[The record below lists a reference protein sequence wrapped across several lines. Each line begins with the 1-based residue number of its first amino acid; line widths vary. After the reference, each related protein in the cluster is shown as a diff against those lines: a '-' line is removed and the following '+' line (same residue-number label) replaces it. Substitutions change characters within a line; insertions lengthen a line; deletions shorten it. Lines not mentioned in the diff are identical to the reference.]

1 MPNRKAGQ
9 ISRLKSYTP
18 RSREQRSQNSGKK
31 VRYAVVG
38 LGYIAQIA
46 VLPAFKHARN
56 SELRALVS
64 SDPKKLKELGRKYGV
79 SNTYSYEDYASCLES
94 GEVDA
99 VYIALPNVM
108 HREYA
113 ERAARAG
120 IHVLCEKPM
129 AITEQ
134 ECESMIEA
142 AQRNRVKLMIAY
154 RLHFEEANLR
164 AVDIVNSG
172 KLGQPRIF
180 NSVFSQQVKEGDIR
194 LQKKLGGGTLYDMGT
209 YCINASRY
217 LFREEPVEVSAF
229 TGKSGDKRFREVDEA
244 CSAVMRFPQDKL
256 ATFTSSFGAASISSY
271 EVLGTRGTLRLDP
284 AYEFA
289 EPLRYELTVNE
300 KKQTKKFPK
309 RDQFA
314 PELIYFSNCVL
325 KDKDPEPSGLEG
337 LADVRIIRALY
348 RSAESGSP
356 VKLESFPLRKRP
368 APAQEITSPPIQKPK
383 LVNAQSPS
391 GS

>member
-99 VYIALPNVM
+99 VYIALPNIM

-134 ECESMIEA
+134 D
-142 AQRNRVKLMIAY
+142 
-154 RLHFEEANLR
+154 AN
-164 AVDIVNSG
+164 
-172 KLGQPRIF
+172 P
-180 NSVFSQQVKEGDIR
+180 
-194 LQKKLGGGTLYDMGT
+194 
-209 YCINASRY
+209 
-217 LFREEPVEVSAF
+217 
-229 TGKSGDKRFREVDEA
+229 
-244 CSAVMRFPQDKL
+244 
-256 ATFTSSFGAASISSY
+256 
-271 EVLGTRGTLRLDP
+271 
-284 AYEFA
+284 
-289 EPLRYELTVNE
+289 
-300 KKQTKKFPK
+300 
-309 RDQFA
+309 
-314 PELIYFSNCVL
+314 
-325 KDKDPEPSGLEG
+325 
-337 LADVRIIRALY
+337 
-348 RSAESGSP
+348 
-356 VKLESFPLRKRP
+356 
-368 APAQEITSPPIQKPK
+368 
-383 LVNAQSPS
+383 
-391 GS
+391 

>member
-9 ISRLKSYTP
+9 MPRLKSSAP
-18 RSREQRSQNSGKK
+18 RSREQQSQHSGKK

-46 VLPAFKHARN
+46 VLPAFKH
-56 SELRALVS
+56 
-64 SDPKKLKELGRKYGV
+64 GRKYGV
-79 SNTYSYEDYASCLES
+79 SNTYSYEDYESCLES

-108 HREYA
+108 HPEYA

-180 NSVFSQQVKEGDIR
+180 NSVFSQQVKE
-194 LQKKLGGGTLYDMGT
+194 
-209 YCINASRY
+209 
-217 LFREEPVEVSAF
+217 
-229 TGKSGDKRFREVDEA
+229 
-244 CSAVMRFPQDKL
+244 
-256 ATFTSSFGAASISSY
+256 
-271 EVLGTRGTLRLDP
+271 
-284 AYEFA
+284 
-289 EPLRYELTVNE
+289 
-300 KKQTKKFPK
+300 
-309 RDQFA
+309 
-314 PELIYFSNCVL
+314 
-325 KDKDPEPSGLEG
+325 
-337 LADVRIIRALY
+337 
-348 RSAESGSP
+348 
-356 VKLESFPLRKRP
+356 
-368 APAQEITSPPIQKPK
+368 
-383 LVNAQSPS
+383 
-391 GS
+391 

>member
-1 MPNRKAGQ
+1 MAKTIVRRSAQKNFRTSK
-9 ISRLKSYTP
+9 P
-18 RSREQRSQNSGKK
+18 RDDNSKNSAK
-31 VRYAVVG
+31 RIRYAVVG
-38 LGYIAQIA
+38 LGYIAQVA
-46 VLPAFKHARN
+46 VLPAFEHASEN
-56 SELRALVS
+56 SELHALLS
-64 SDPKKLKELGRKYGV
+64 SDSKKLKELSKKYDV
-79 SNTYSYEDYASCLES
+79 PSTYSYEEYDQCLES
-94 GEVDA
+94 GEIDA
-99 VYIALPNVM
+99 VYIALPNNM
-108 HREYA
+108 HREYT

-120 IHVLCEKPM
+120 VHVLCEKPM
-129 AITEQ
+129 AITEHD
-134 ECESMIEA
+134 CESMIETV
-142 AQRNRVKLMIAY
+142 QKNNVKLMIAY
-154 RLHFEEANLR
+154 RLHFEEANLS
-164 AVDIVNSG
+164 AIEIVKSG

-194 LQKKLGGGTLYDMGT
+194 LQKKLGGGTLYDMGI

-256 ATFTSSFGAASISSY
+256 ATFTSSFGAASVSSY

-368 APAQEITSPPIQKPK
+368 APAQEIT
-383 LVNAQSPS
+383 
-391 GS
+391 